1 MNASSS
7 PFALLLVLALLAGC
21 QPDAATPSSDAG
33 TPRIAAASST
43 PDTPLPKACALLDA
57 ARVQVV
63 LGQPAGIMGDDPEN
77 CVWAS
82 QGHPGN
88 IAMFMVQL
96 SESADA
102 DEAQGMFDAMV
113 SALGG
118 TQGGT
123 APQGL
128 GDRAWRKQGQL
139 DAVQARVIVVR
150 KGARLLV
157 LNITGMRADGALDD
171 RLEQAARD
179 AITRL

>member
-1 MNASSS
+1 MNASTR
-7 PFALLLVLALLAGC
+7 PFALLLALALLPGC
-21 QPDAATPSSDAG
+21 QRDATTPASDAG
-33 TPRIAAASST
+33 TPQAAVASST

-57 ARVQVV
+57 ARVQVL
-63 LGQPAGIMGDDPEN
+63 LGQPAGVMSDDPEN

-88 IAMFMVQL
+88 ITMFMVQL

-102 DEAQGMFDAMV
+102 EEAQGMFDAMV

-123 APQGL
+123 TPQGL

-139 DAVQARVIVVR
+139 DAVQARAIVVR
-150 KGARLLV
+150 KGPRLLV
-157 LNITGMRADGALDD
+157 LNVTGMRADPALDG